1 MNFVKKYYNYLLSF
15 LLLVCFLF
23 LLFPC
28 GAFIDEGKEILNT
41 SGLQMIFGLKVKTYR
56 ILSFS
61 LLGFMMLILLSIA
74 MVIPHFKKYVGK
86 LYVYIEVAIIFV
98 CSILYYL
105 LPLIVNH
112 QVMYVSNNFKGLV
125 ALYIGASLLLSV
137 GVLVL
142 FVDKK
147 INSSK

>member
-1 MNFVKKYYNYLLSF
+1 MKFIKKYYNYLLTF
-15 LLLVCFLF
+15 LLIICFLF

-28 GAFIDEGKEILNT
+28 GAFIDDGKEILNA
-41 SGLQMIFGLKVKTYR
+41 SGLQMIFGLKVKSYR
-56 ILSFS
+56 VLSFS

-74 MVIPHFKKYVGK
+74 IALPYFKQYIGK
-86 LYVYIEVAIIFV
+86 LYIYIETTIIFV
-98 CSILYYL
+98 CSILYFI

-112 QVMYVSNNFKGLV
+112 QVMYVSNNFQGLV

-142 FVDKK
+142 FIEKK
-147 INSSK
+147 INFSK